1 MAPAVAVSEFFD
13 RYPQM
18 DINIGVTNGAVNPVE
33 DSVDCG
39 QHAGLLRAS
48 GVIGRPIDKR
58 RPSMSP
64 VRSVWR
70 AMARPS
76 QVFAE
81 WLEALLKQE
90 GLHALRSNA
99 DRTAHGVRLSPGNDD
114 HWFL

>member
-18 DINIGVTNGAVNPVE
+18 DINIGVTNGAVNLVE

-39 QHAGLLRAS
+39 LHAGLLRAS
-48 GVIGRPIDKR
+48 SVIGRPIGK
-58 RPSMSP
+58 PPP
-64 VRSVWR
+64 VNV
-70 AMARPS
+70 ARPS